1 MEALK
6 LDNYSYEEYLHID
19 KTTPDN
25 EYYELIF
32 GHIYAMSGA
41 TATHQDIVLNIATH
55 LKTYKKTTNCFP
67 RIAPFDLKIECSG
80 TINVV
85 QPDIILYCEEK
96 EIPCAIFEVL
106 SPSTAYK
113 DKGIKKELYE
123 SCGVHNYFLV
133 DPLAKTIDKFILKE
147 KRYIYDKCYGVDE
160 EHSDTMAIECL
171 HTEIDVK
178 VFFE

>member
-1 MEALK
+1 MEAFDLK
-6 LDNYSYEEYLHID
+6 NYTYEEYLQID

-32 GHIYAMSGA
+32 GRIYAMSGA

-55 LKTYKKTTNCFP
+55 LRTYKQTSNCFP
-67 RIAPFDLKIECSG
+67 RIAPFDLKIECTG
-80 TINVV
+80 VINVV

-113 DKGIKKELYE
+113 DKGIKKDLYE
-123 SCGVHNYFLV
+123 SCGVLNYFLV
-133 DPLAKTIDKFILKE
+133 DPLANTIDKFILKDD
-147 KRYIYDKCYGVDE
+147 KYIYDKCYSSNE
-160 EHSDTMAIECL
+160 AHSDSMPIECL
-171 HTEIDVK
+171 DIEVDVK

>member
-1 MEALK
+1 MEAFD
-6 LDNYSYEEYLHID
+6 LDNYTYEDYLQID

-41 TATHQDIVLNIATH
+41 TATHQDIVGNIFYL
-55 LKTYKKTTNCFP
+55 LKSMQKQSKCLP
-67 RIAPFDLKIECSG
+67 RVAPFDLKIECTG
-80 TINVV
+80 VVNVV

-113 DKGIKKELYE
+113 DKGIKKDLYE
-123 SCGVHNYFLV
+123 SCGVQNYFLV
-133 DPLAKTIDKFILKE
+133 DPLAKTIDKFILRE
-147 KRYIYDKCYGVDE
+147 NIYFYDKCYGIDE
-160 EHSDTMAIECL
+160 EHSDVMPIECVNE
-171 HTEIDVK
+171 EIDVK